1 MWPFFT
7 EQNKIKIK
15 NSKAYEKL
23 TKTKTYTHKKK
34 NPELYF
40 IPTGKGTKRSEK
52 AQKVK
57 YMMLSE
63 IGTAL

>member
-1 MWPFFT
+1 M
-7 EQNKIKIK
+7 
-15 NSKAYEKL
+15 
-23 TKTKTYTHKKK
+23 TKTKTYTHKMK